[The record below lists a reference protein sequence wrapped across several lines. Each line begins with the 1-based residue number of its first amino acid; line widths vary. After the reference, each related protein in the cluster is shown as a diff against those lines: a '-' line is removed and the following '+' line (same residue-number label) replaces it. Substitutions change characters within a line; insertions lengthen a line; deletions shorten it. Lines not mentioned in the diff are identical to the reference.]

1 MRLEDLAEEILRCE
15 KCPLHLNRK
24 RAVPGEGNPNSRIMF
39 VGEAPGRNEDEM
51 GRPFVGAAGKLLE
64 ELLISIGLRRQDVF
78 ITNVVKC
85 RPPNNRDPRPEEIEA
100 CLPYLKAQIELIDP
114 EILVPLGR
122 HSVGVLLGR
131 IGEISILRVRGKVYE
146 VEVFGAIR
154 KVLPT
159 LHPAA
164 ALYNPRLKPL
174 IREDFEKL
182 RSLISSGLEGWL

>member
-1 MRLEDLAEEILRCE
+1 
-15 KCPLHLNRK
+15 
-24 RAVPGEGNPNSRIMF
+24 
-39 VGEAPGRNEDEM
+39 M

-146 VEVFGAIR
+146 VEVFGALR

-174 IREDFEKL
+174 IREDLEKL